1 MRFGISTHL
10 YHGERL
16 QREHLDE
23 IASFGFE
30 TVELF
35 ATRSHFDYH
44 DLRACEQLA
53 DWVKAS
59 GLELHSIHAPI
70 VKSLIDGQWGAPYS
84 NAMADEAVRQLAV
97 RETDAALNIAR
108 RIPTR
113 FVVVHLGTPDAQQP
127 PPDDNDAGAARRS
140 FEEIQ
145 RLAAPLGVMTALEV
159 IPNDISRASA
169 LVRLLEDD
177 LDLPDT
183 GICMDFGHAFLHGD
197 VVDAIEVCSGHVVTT
212 HVHDNDGKVDSHLT
226 PFDGAIDWPSALM
239 AMRKVG
245 YEGVFM
251 FELPTYDYTPPGAV
265 LERARRVRR
274 RFEQILSA

>member
-16 QREHLDE
+16 RREHLDE

-30 TVELF
+30 AVEIF
-35 ATRSHFDYH
+35 ATRTHVDYH
-44 DLRACEQLA
+44 DLRACDQLA
-53 DWVKAS
+53 DWIKAS

-70 VKSLIDGQWGAPYS
+70 TKSLINGEWGAPFS
-84 NAMADEAVRQLAV
+84 NAMANDAVRQQAV

-108 RIPTR
+108 RVPTG
-113 FVVVHLGTPDAQQP
+113 FMVVHLGTPDAQRP

-140 FEEIQ
+140 FEDIQ

-159 IPNDISRASA
+159 IPNDISRAAA
-169 LVRLLEDD
+169 LVRLLEDEP
-177 LDLPDT
+177 DLPDT
-183 GICMDFGHAFLHGD
+183 GICMDFGHAFLQGD

-212 HVHDNDGKVDSHLT
+212 HVHDNDGKMDNHLT
-226 PFDGAIDWPSALM
+226 PFDGAIDWLSALM
-239 AMRKVG
+239 AMQKVG

-251 FELPTYDYTPPGAV
+251 FELPTYDNMPPRAV
-265 LERARRVRR
+265 LERARQVRR
-274 RFEQILSA
+274 RFEQILKA